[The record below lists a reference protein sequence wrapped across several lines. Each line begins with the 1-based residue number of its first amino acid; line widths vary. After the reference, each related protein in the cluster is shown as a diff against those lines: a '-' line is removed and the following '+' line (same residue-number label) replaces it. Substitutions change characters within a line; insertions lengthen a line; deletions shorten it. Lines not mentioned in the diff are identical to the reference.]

1 MSLSRRALLA
11 QTAALAA
18 CGGKRKIRQLE
29 EATATIDWRGPA
41 PDLTAPVT
49 VAPALCLADVPGAIE
64 RDAFHDNLILGNIWF
79 SGGYEIM
86 AEEGNQ
92 ARSVNYRI
100 DEVEDY
106 ATLARSWAEDAL
118 GKALTEAG
126 ARWSRHATGITPAP
140 PRRTRARGTGPL
152 DGKDNQNLPRF
163 TLEPTALPDG
173 ATAGITGTVL
183 VPVVVYYYTHNGGW
197 FVGQDEGTPGGA
209 RLRLL
214 WSQHDGAT
222 GTVVS
227 FGEVGTR
234 VIEPY
239 VYSPNRARLEDYI
252 LEAETRTLALLTGQL
267 TGRDS

>member
-18 CGGKRKIRQLE
+18 CGGQRKIRKLE
-29 EATATIDWRGPA
+29 EAASVIDWRGPA
-41 PDLTAPVT
+41 LDITQPVAL
-49 VAPALCLADVPGAIE
+49 APAVCLADVAGVIE

-86 AEEGNQ
+86 ADEGNQ
-92 ARSVNYRI
+92 ARSVNYRV
-100 DEVEDY
+100 DEVEEY
-106 ATLARSWAEDAL
+106 ATLARTWADAVF
-118 GKALTEAG
+118 GEALTSAG
-126 ARWSRHATGITPAP
+126 ARWSRHATGIVPAP
-140 PRRTRARGTGPL
+140 PRRTRSRGTGPL

-173 ATAGITGTVL
+173 ATAGISGTVL

-197 FVGQDEGTPGGA
+197 FVGQEQGSAAGA
-209 RLRLL
+209 RIRLL
-214 WSQHDGAT
+214 WSQHDGST
-222 GTVVS
+222 GSVVA
-227 FGEVGTR
+227 FGEAGVR

-252 LEAETRTLALLTGQL
+252 LEAETRTVALLTGQL
-267 TGRDS
+267 AGT